1 MDSAA
6 EKLLAYVRELG
17 PEIAA
22 RANESENN
30 RTLPRDLVDKL
41 RAMGVFR
48 IFVPKSHGGLELAVP
63 DALEIVA
70 AVANAD
76 GSAGWTVM
84 IGVMSGL
91 MFSRLPRETF
101 DAIYA
106 KGPNVIQAGAVQSNG
121 KAETVDGGYRVTG
134 RWPTGSGCLH
144 ADWIVGG
151 CVVTKGGAPVEGPV
165 PGQPL
170 SRLMALP
177 ASDWTIEDTW
187 HALGLKGTGSHHTSL
202 SDAFIPESQTFEF
215 GGVSCVPGPL
225 YDFIGSVVPLL
236 HAAFALG
243 VAEGARND
251 LLELVGAGR
260 QQLFAR
266 TSMRD
271 STVFQYEFGR
281 IDADIRAS
289 RAFLER
295 HAALEWQR
303 ALAGEP
309 GAPERFVEAQQMEIW
324 VTATCARAID
334 LGYTVAGA
342 SALYRSSPLQRRLR
356 DIHTGSQHS
365 MAHLRHYATAG
376 QLRLGMPVLP
386 MSA

>member
-1 MDSAA
+1 MSSAA
-6 EKLLAYVRELG
+6 EQLLADARELG

-22 RANESENN
+22 RADEIENN

-41 RAMGVFR
+41 RAMGMFR
-48 IFVPKSHGGLELAVP
+48 SFVPESHGGLELAVP
-63 DALEIVA
+63 DGLEIVA
-70 AVANAD
+70 AIADAD

-106 KGPNVIQAGAVQSNG
+106 KGPDVVQAGAVQPNG
-121 KAETVDGGYRVTG
+121 RAEIVDGGYRVTG

-151 CVVTKGGAPVEGPV
+151 CVVTKDGVPVEGPE
-165 PGQPL
+165 PGPPL

-177 ASDWTIEDTW
+177 ASAWTIEDTW

-202 SDAFIPESQTFEF
+202 SDAFIPEAQTFEF
-215 GGVSCVPGPL
+215 AGASCVPGPL
-225 YDFIGSVVPLL
+225 YDFIGSTVPLL

-251 LLELVGAGR
+251 LLALVGAGR

-266 TSMRD
+266 SSMRD
-271 STVFQYEFGR
+271 SPVFQYEFGR

-295 HAALEWQR
+295 YAALEWQR

-309 GAPERFVEAQQMEIW
+309 GTPARFIDAQQMEVW
-324 VTATCARAID
+324 VTATCAQAID
-334 LGYTVAGA
+334 RCYTVAGA
-342 SALYRSSPLQRRLR
+342 SALYQSSPLQRRLR
-356 DIHTGSQHS
+356 DIHTGSQHT
-365 MAHLRHYATAG
+365 MAHLRNYATAG
-376 QLRLGMPVLP
+376 KLRLGL
-386 MSA
+386 SAVPHSA